1 MICQT
6 KYVADELISILERLV
21 VIYQE
26 LNVLGNDKKKSLD
39 ANNLTFLQE
48 IVRREEELASQIE
61 TLEESRL
68 TLQKK
73 TLDTPVTFGK
83 LIGLLDETSKN
94 RVTLLTQEL
103 KQLIGKLRL
112 KTETNSI
119 ITQNLSNLSRHK
131 MNILLGVSTMP
142 TYENNSSNTIYN
154 RKKGLIDKNI

>member
-6 KYVADELISILERLV
+6 KHVANELISILERLV

-39 ANNLTFLQE
+39 ANNLAFLQE
-48 IVRREEELASQIE
+48 IVRREEELASLVE
-61 TLEESRL
+61 TVEESRL

-73 TLDTPVTFGK
+73 VLDTPVTFDQ
-83 LIGLLDETSKN
+83 LIALLDESSKA

-103 KQLIGKLRL
+103 KQLVEELRL
-112 KTETNSI
+112 KTEINSI
-119 ITQNLSNLSRHK
+119 IIQHLSNLSRHK

-142 TYENNSSNTIYN
+142 TYENNSNNTIYHRN
-154 RKKGLIDKNI
+154 KGLIDKNI

>member
-6 KYVADELISILERLV
+6 KHVADELISILERLV

-48 IVRREEELASQIE
+48 IVRREEELASLVEIV
-61 TLEESRL
+61 EESRL

-73 TLDTPVTFGK
+73 VLDSPVTFGQ
-83 LIGLLDETSKN
+83 LIALLDESSKAH
-94 RVTLLTQEL
+94 VTLLTQEL
-103 KQLIGKLRL
+103 KQLVEELRL

-119 ITQNLSNLSRHK
+119 ITQHLSNLSRHK

-142 TYENNSSNTIYN
+142 TYENNSSNTIYSRN
-154 RKKGLIDKNI
+154 KGLIDKNI